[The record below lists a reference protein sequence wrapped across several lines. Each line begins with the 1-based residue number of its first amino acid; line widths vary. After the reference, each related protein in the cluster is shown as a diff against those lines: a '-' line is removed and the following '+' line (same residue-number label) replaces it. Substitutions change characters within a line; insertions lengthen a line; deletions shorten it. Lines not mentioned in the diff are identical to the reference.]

1 MKILYVEDDLAIAS
15 VAKFL
20 FLKTEHHLIF
30 CQTISDAVN
39 VMATYGQKID
49 LILLDLYLPDG
60 RGVKLLE
67 SIKDMGLTT
76 PVIVTTGFYAEHAED
91 LKPYENSGTIC
102 KVMHKP
108 FRSEVLLHTLVDV
121 EKSLH
126 K

>member
-20 FLKTEHHLIF
+20 FLKTEHHLVF
-30 CQTISDAVN
+30 CQTISDAIN
-39 VMATYGQKID
+39 VMAAYGQKID

-67 SIKDMGLTT
+67 RMRAMGLTT
-76 PVIVTTGFYAEHAED
+76 PVIVTTGFYTDHAED
-91 LKPYENSGTIC
+91 LNPYEKSGTIC

-108 FRSEVLLHTLVDV
+108 FLPEVLLHTLIDV
-121 EKSLH
+121 EKSLR